1 MEKIVQC
8 KPPKQRYTKFSKS
21 KRNQK
26 ERMVLA
32 EGLDPIET
40 NGNKTICNK
49 LIHSWRNNFVMLY
62 LLNSYQF

>member
-1 MEKIVQC
+1 MEKIIQC
-8 KPPKQRYTKFSKS
+8 KPPKQRDTKFFKS

-40 NGNKTICNK
+40 IGNKTICNK
-49 LIHSWRNNFVMLY
+49 LIHSRRNNFVMP